1 MLQVIQGDYG
11 CGTAFQPKATVKEVK
26 PRLRPS
32 RTGCLVPPG
41 LTPSVKPP
49 RCTGDGRV
57 CGSLGPSPTRGTLSR
72 LDRLRYLLSR
82 GFGLTVCDNPARSV

>member
-49 RCTGDGRV
+49 RCTGG
-57 CGSLGPSPTRGTLSR
+57 GGGLGGGCKAACNPGGEPSADSTFPGTS
-72 LDRLRYLLSR
+72 
-82 GFGLTVCDNPARSV
+82 